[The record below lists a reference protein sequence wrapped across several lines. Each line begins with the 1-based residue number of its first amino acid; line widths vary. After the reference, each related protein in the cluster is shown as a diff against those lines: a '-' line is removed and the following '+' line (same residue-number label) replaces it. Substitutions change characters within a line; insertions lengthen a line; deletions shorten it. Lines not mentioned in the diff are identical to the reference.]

1 LGSNSLQFS
10 NVSLVVYLPVYRP
23 QWIGSLDSVKI
34 GQANLQWNHQALHP
48 PEKTF
53 SPGLGRH
60 LEYQLTARKQPYVL
74 DETNQSR
81 TSRRSGVTSS
91 GLATQAGRH
100 QKAAGASWKPAA
112 NPSTYPW
119 VDQGRLD
126 HDPSISQGAQ
136 SMHLAINVHATHLE
150 AELEDMST
158 RTGSSHEVDES
169 NPALQPT
176 NGRQNRML
184 RMRMSGAS

>member
-1 LGSNSLQFS
+1 MASLIVYLPVYKPAVLRSTRKAAKIQSNLHRTRSDNSKASTSSLLCSSSLQFS
-10 NVSLVVYLPVYRP
+10 NVSLVVYLPVYKS
-23 QWIGSLDSVKI
+23 QWIGSLDSVTI
-34 GQANLQWNHQALHP
+34 GQANMQWNYQALHP
-48 PEKTF
+48 PEKTS

-100 QKAAGASWKPAA
+100 QKAARASWKPAA

-119 VDQGRLD
+119 VR
-126 HDPSISQGAQ
+126 
-136 SMHLAINVHATHLE
+136 
-150 AELEDMST
+150 
-158 RTGSSHEVDES
+158 
-169 NPALQPT
+169 
-176 NGRQNRML
+176 
-184 RMRMSGAS
+184 SGTPRS